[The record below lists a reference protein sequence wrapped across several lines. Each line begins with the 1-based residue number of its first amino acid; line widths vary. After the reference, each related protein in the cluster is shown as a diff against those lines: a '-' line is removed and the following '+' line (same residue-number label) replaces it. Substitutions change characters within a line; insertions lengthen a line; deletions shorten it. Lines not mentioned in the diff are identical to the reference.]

1 MRLHQG
7 FDLAVCAGLEAR
19 RGGERRPRPRVNVL
33 SVLYESLARSVHRV
47 FPATQ
52 PAEIVA
58 GLGPPCA
65 QRVAAALGPDG
76 ALDVRGLQLAV
87 DAEDRAVAV
96 DVKLGVE
103 KRVAVRDP
111 LGDAEGD
118 GYRGGTAGGAE
129 GGNFGRGGVD
139 DQGLFSVLG
148 KGGDLFEG
156 WVAFDKVLWGITRQ

>member
-19 RGGERRPRPRVNVL
+19 RGGERRPGPCVNML
-33 SVLYESLARSVHRV
+33 IVLYESLARSVHCV

-58 GLGPPCA
+58 CLGPPCA
-65 QRVAAALGPDG
+65 QRVAAALGPNG

-87 DAEDRAVAV
+87 DAEDGAVAV
-96 DVKLGVE
+96 DVELGVE
-103 KRVAVRDP
+103 EGVAVRDT

-118 GYRGGTAGGAE
+118 GYGGGAAGGAE
-129 GGNFGRGGVD
+129 GGDFGRGGID
-139 DQGLFSVLG
+139 DEGLFGVLG
-148 KGGDLFEG
+148 EGGDLFEG
-156 WVAFDKVLWGITRQ
+156 WVAFDEVLWGITRQ